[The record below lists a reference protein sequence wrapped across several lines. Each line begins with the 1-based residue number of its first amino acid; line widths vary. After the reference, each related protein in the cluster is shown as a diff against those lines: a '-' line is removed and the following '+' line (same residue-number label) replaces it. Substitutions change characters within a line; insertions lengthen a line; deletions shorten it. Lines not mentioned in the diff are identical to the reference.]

1 MRCTTKNKGC
11 RGNKERN
18 EGSYAVMSRSSQP
31 PPARKPIKILLVE
44 HCTNDAH
51 LLRVLLSSETHYVL
65 TIARELARGISHLVK
80 DKFDLVLLDLSLPA
94 CPGVEAIRHV
104 QQTAHSTPIVVLH
117 DRHDEQLATAAL
129 QEGAQDYLVKEEIDR
144 ALLFRVVRYACERHR
159 LMASLQS
166 LALTDTLTGLYN
178 RHGFITIAEQ
188 QLKLAQR
195 NRNSMALAFIDLD
208 GMKRIND
215 ELGHEFGDQ
224 ALIATARIL
233 KSTFRASDLIARLGG
248 DEFIVLGLGV
258 QANATERIHKRL
270 RQNLAEHNKT
280 QPVLT
285 VAFSV
290 GFASYKPSR
299 RDQMTIEQLMTQ
311 ADQAMYAEKQ
321 THHASSRFRAPKRA
335 TAVTPAIANQC
346 PSASRLNTAPR
357 RFQNP

>member
-1 MRCTTKNKGC
+1 MTP
-11 RGNKERN
+11 
-18 EGSYAVMSRSSQP
+18 RSAP
-31 PPARKPIKILLVE
+31 PPPRKPIKILLVE

-51 LLRVLLSSETHYVL
+51 LLRVLLSGEAHYAL
-65 TIARELARGISHLVK
+65 TVAPQLARGISHLVK
-80 DKFDLVLLDLSLPA
+80 DKFDLVLLDLLLPD
-94 CPGVEAIRHV
+94 CPGIEAVCHVRHAA
-104 QQTAHSTPIVVLH
+104 QTTPIVVLH
-117 DRHDEQLATAAL
+117 DRHDEQLATRAL

-178 RHGFITIAEQ
+178 RHGFVTIAEE

-258 QANATERIHKRL
+258 QANAIGRIHKRL
-270 RQNLAEHNKT
+270 MHNLAVHNKS
-280 QPVLT
+280 QSLMT

-290 GFASYKPSR
+290 GFASYKASR
-299 RDQMTIEQLMTQ
+299 RDQKTIEQLMTE
-311 ADQAMYAEKQ
+311 ADQAMYAEKHS
-321 THHASSRFRAPKRA
+321 HHAGRRFREVKSPNNR
-335 TAVTPAIANQC
+335 
-346 PSASRLNTAPR
+346 RLPR
-357 RFQNP
+357 RTNSSQPKPLLEC

>member
-1 MRCTTKNKGC
+1 VTP
-11 RGNKERN
+11 
-18 EGSYAVMSRSSQP
+18 RSAP
-31 PPARKPIKILLVE
+31 PPPRKPIKILLVE
-44 HCTNDAH
+44 HRANDAH
-51 LLRVLLSSETHYVL
+51 LLRVLLSAEAHYAL
-65 TIARELARGISHLVK
+65 TIAPQLARGISHLVK
-80 DKFDLVLLDLSLPA
+80 DKFDLVLLDLLLPD
-94 CPGVEAIRHV
+94 CPGIEAVCHVRHAA
-104 QQTAHSTPIVVLH
+104 QTTPIVVLH
-117 DRHDEQLATAAL
+117 DRHDEQLATRAL

-178 RHGFITIAEQ
+178 RHGFVTIAEE

-258 QANATERIHKRL
+258 QANATGRIHKRL
-270 RQNLAEHNKT
+270 MHNLAVHNKS
-280 QPVLT
+280 QSVMT

-290 GFASYKPSR
+290 GFASYKASR
-299 RDQMTIEQLMTQ
+299 RDQKTIEQLMTE

-321 THHASSRFRAPKRA
+321 SRHAGRKFREVKSPNNR
-335 TAVTPAIANQC
+335 
-346 PSASRLNTAPR
+346 RLPR
-357 RFQNP
+357 RTNPPQPKPLLEC